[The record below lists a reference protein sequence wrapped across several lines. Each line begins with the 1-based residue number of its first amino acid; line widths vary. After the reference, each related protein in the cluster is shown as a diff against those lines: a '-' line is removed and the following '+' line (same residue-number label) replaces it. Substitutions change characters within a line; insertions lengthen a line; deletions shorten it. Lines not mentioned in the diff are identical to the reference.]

1 MDVLGGRIHL
11 RRFLSFLY
19 ARKYQI
25 RSGMWK
31 NKLATEFDEKGS
43 IRRSRAIRKKDY
55 QWITVQVGDTI
66 F

>member
-1 MDVLGGRIHL
+1 
-11 RRFLSFLY
+11 
-19 ARKYQI
+19 
-25 RSGMWK
+25 MWK